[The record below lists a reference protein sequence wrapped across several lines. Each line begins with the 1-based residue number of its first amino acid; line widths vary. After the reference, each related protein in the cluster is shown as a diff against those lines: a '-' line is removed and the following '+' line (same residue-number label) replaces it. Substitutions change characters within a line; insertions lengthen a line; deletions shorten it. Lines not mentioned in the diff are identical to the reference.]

1 MYCTRKITENL
12 TWVGGNDRRLA
23 MFEGVYSVPNGVSY
37 NSYLLAD
44 EKTVLFD
51 TVDKAVGKVFFENLE
66 HALSGRTLDYVVV
79 QHMEPDHSATLQEL
93 ALRYPDVK
101 IICSAKSATLIN
113 QFFAE
118 DFSARVTQ
126 VKEGDT
132 FDTGDRVLTFY
143 MAPMVH
149 WPEVMVT
156 YDAKDKILFTADAF
170 GAFGAL
176 NGALF
181 ADEVDF
187 MGDYLDEARRYYA
200 NIVGKYGPQV
210 QALLKKAA
218 GLEIAM
224 LCPLHGF
231 VWRKD
236 IESYIE
242 KYQKWSTYTPEEQG
256 VMIAYASIYGNTE
269 NAAEILACG
278 LRERGIRT
286 AMFDVSVSAASDV
299 IAAAFRYSH
308 LVFASSTYNAG
319 IFVSMEDLLHD
330 LAAHNLQNRTVALIQ
345 NGSWAPASGKLM
357 REILSPLKN
366 FTFLEETLDIRS
378 SLKPDQLGQVEKLAD
393 AIAATMA
400 ASPAQENAVDS
411 AAMRK
416 FSYGL
421 FVITAREGEKDNGCI
436 CNTVI
441 QITEK
446 PKRISLALN
455 KANYTTGMIR
465 RTGQFNVSVLSEEA
479 TMQVFQRFG
488 FRSGRDTDKF
498 ENDTES
504 PRSANGI
511 RYIPQLTNTFLSC
524 RVISTVDC
532 GTHLLFLADVT
543 EAKVLSDT
551 PSATYAY
558 YFAHIK
564 PKPRPAAVPG
574 PSVGSKSAPQPSAA
588 ESAPGKKKRYICKI
602 CGYIYEGETLP
613 PDFICPICK
622 HGAEAFE
629 LMPDDELKSAA
640 VPELPVESKPAAAPQ
655 PPAGESAPA
664 KPKGFICTICGY
676 IYEGETL
683 PPDFICPICK
693 HGAEAFEPL
702 P

>member
-1 MYCTRKITENL
+1 MHCTKKITDHL
-12 TWVGGNDRRLA
+12 VWVGGNDRRLA
-23 MFEGVYSVPNGVSY
+23 MFEGVYSVPDGVSY
-37 NSYLLAD
+37 NAYLLSD

-51 TVDKAVGKVFFENLE
+51 TVDKAVSKVFFENVE
-66 HALSGRTLDYVVV
+66 YALSGRTLDYVVV

-93 ALRYPDVK
+93 FLRYPNVK
-101 IICSAKSATLIN
+101 ILCSAKSAALMS
-113 QFFAE
+113 QFFAK
-118 DFSARVTQ
+118 DYSARITQ

-170 GAFGAL
+170 GGFGAL

-187 MGDYLDEARRYYA
+187 MRDYLDEARRYYA

-210 QALLKKAA
+210 QSLLKKVAA
-218 GLEIAM
+218 LEIDL

-236 IESYIE
+236 IESFID
-242 KYQKWSTYTPEEQG
+242 KYQKWSAYAPEEEG
-256 VMIAYASIYGNTE
+256 VLIAYASIYGNTE
-269 NAAEILACG
+269 NAAEILASY
-278 LRERGIRT
+278 LRERGIKT
-286 AMFDVSVSAASDV
+286 ALFDVSVTAASDI

-308 LVFASSTYNAG
+308 LVFASATYNNG
-319 IFVSMEDLLHD
+319 VFVTMEALLHD
-330 LAAHNLQNRTVALIQ
+330 LTAHNLQNRTVSLIQ

-366 FTFLEETLDIRS
+366 LTFLEETVDIRS
-378 SLKPDQLGQVEKLAD
+378 SLKPDQMGQMEKLAD

-400 ASPAQENAVDS
+400 KPSIPEDAVDPI
-411 AAMRK
+411 AMRK

-436 CNTVI
+436 SNTAI

-446 PKRISLALN
+446 PKRVSLALN

-465 RTGQFNVSVLSEEA
+465 RTGQFNICVLSEEA
-479 TMQVFQRFG
+479 TMSVFQRFG
-488 FRSGRDTDKF
+488 FRSGRDVDKF
-498 ENDTES
+498 ENDMES

-511 RYIPQLTNTFLSC
+511 RYIPTLTNAFLSC
-524 RVISTVDC
+524 RVFSTVDC
-532 GTHLLFLADVT
+532 GTHLLFLADIT
-543 EAKVLSDT
+543 EAKALSDV

-564 PKPRPAAVPG
+564 PKP
-574 PSVGSKSAPQPSAA
+574 KSA
-588 ESAPGKKKRYICKI
+588 APTQKPAQGKKKRYVCKI
-602 CGYIYEGETLP
+602 CGYVYEGETLP

-629 LMPDDELKSAA
+629 LMADDA
-640 VPELPVESKPAAAPQ
+640 PQPAAAPAVVAE
-655 PPAGESAPA
+655 PKLAAPETPA
-664 KPKGFICTICGY
+664 KPQPAPEGTTEKKKGYVCKICGY
-676 IYEGETL
+676 VYEGETL
-683 PPDFICPICK
+683 PPDFICPICN
-693 HGAEAFEPL
+693 HGVDAFEPL